1 MKRYLLTFTL
11 MAVLTMLVACATPE
25 PTKPAPTVAPT
36 KAVEPTQPAPTVA
49 PTKAAEPT
57 KPAATTAPVSK
68 FNEAPMLAEQVKAGK
83 LPPVEQRLPKN
94 PVVVPTVEKI
104 GRYGGT
110 WRVGLSGGNDQVG
123 LYRMVGYE
131 GLVRWDP
138 SFKEI
143 IPNLAESFQA
153 NADASEYTFKLRE
166 GLKWSNGKPFTANDI
181 LFWYE
186 DILLNKDLTPTIPTW
201 LTVNDKPV
209 VVEKIN
215 DYTVKFKFAGPYGLF
230 LQRLGH
236 PDGTRLTAYPAEYL
250 KQFLPKY
257 NPNADK
263 QAKDAGL
270 KTWVDLFNAKIGAG
284 ERSAGYYANLELPR
298 LIAWIPITSYDG
310 KATQVTLERNP
321 YYWKVDA
328 QGNQLPYIDRVQATI
343 AGDVQAL
350 VLKALNGEIDMQDR
364 HIATLANKAVFADG
378 MQKGNYRFYELIPSQ
393 SSTFVIMLNM
403 THKDPV
409 KRAVFQ
415 NKDFRIGLS
424 YAINRKEIIDTVYVG
439 QGKPFQAAPR
449 PESPFYNERLATQ
462 YTEYDVKKANEALD
476 KAGLTK
482 RDAEGFRL
490 MPDGRRV
497 SFTIESI
504 PTFPDWNDSLQLI
517 QKYWKA
523 VGVDM
528 QIKVEDRALL
538 WQRVQ
543 GNENDAVVWEGAGG
557 YEVLLDPRYYFPV
570 FFDQPSFGVLWAY
583 WYAKDK
589 RGEEPP
595 APAKRQMELYDQ
607 INATADPKKQEAL
620 MKELLEI
627 TADQFYAI
635 GISLTPSGYGIVKN
649 NMRNVPKSFLHT
661 WTYASPAGVNPCQ
674 FFFEQP

>member
-1 MKRYLLTFTL
+1 MKRYILTITL

-25 PTKPAPTVAPT
+25 PTKPAATVAPT
-36 KAVEPTQPAPTVA
+36 KVAEPTKPAATVA

-57 KPAATTAPVSK
+57 KPAATATAVVK

-104 GRYGGT
+104 GKYGGT

-181 LFWYE
+181 MFWYE

-209 VVEKIN
+209 VVEKVN

-236 PDGTRLTAYPAEYL
+236 PDGTRITAFPADYL
-250 KQFLPKY
+250 KQFIPKY
-257 NPNADK
+257 NPDADK

-298 LIAWIPITSYDG
+298 LIAWIPVTSYDG

-321 YYWKVDA
+321 YYWKVDS

-439 QGKPFQAAPR
+439 QGKPFQ
-449 PESPFYNERLATQ
+449 
-462 YTEYDVKKANEALD
+462 
-476 KAGLTK
+476 
-482 RDAEGFRL
+482 
-490 MPDGRRV
+490 
-497 SFTIESI
+497 
-504 PTFPDWNDSLQLI
+504 
-517 QKYWKA
+517 
-523 VGVDM
+523 
-528 QIKVEDRALL
+528 
-538 WQRVQ
+538 
-543 GNENDAVVWEGAGG
+543 
-557 YEVLLDPRYYFPV
+557 
-570 FFDQPSFGVLWAY
+570 
-583 WYAKDK
+583 
-589 RGEEPP
+589 
-595 APAKRQMELYDQ
+595 
-607 INATADPKKQEAL
+607 
-620 MKELLEI
+620 
-627 TADQFYAI
+627 
-635 GISLTPSGYGIVKN
+635 
-649 NMRNVPKSFLHT
+649 
-661 WTYASPAGVNPCQ
+661 
-674 FFFEQP
+674 